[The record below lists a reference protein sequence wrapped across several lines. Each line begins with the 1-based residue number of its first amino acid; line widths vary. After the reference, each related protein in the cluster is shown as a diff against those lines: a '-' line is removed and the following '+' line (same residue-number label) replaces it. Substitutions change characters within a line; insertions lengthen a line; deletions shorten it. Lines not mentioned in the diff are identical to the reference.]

1 MRNTFLLIAILFSL
15 HTAAQNNI
23 LNIQPPKVPINLNK
37 NNIDRMP
44 NAMQGIVLRS
54 EKIGNNGKGF
64 DLFKTEPDNM
74 LVLKPDNTFHESI
87 PNAIDDHKLNSISPF
102 LLKQLN
108 EHKNDLPLQNN
119 NEEYH
124 FKLLKPETNK
134 SFLDPTQRKIIP
146 VTPSLQR

>member
-15 HTAAQNNI
+15 QAAAQNNI
-23 LNIQPPKVPINLNK
+23 LNIQPPKVSINLNK
-37 NNIDRMP
+37 NTIDQMS
-44 NAMQGIVLRS
+44 NAMKGIVLRS
-54 EKIGNNGKGF
+54 GKIGNNGQGF
-64 DLFKTEPDNM
+64 DLYKSEPDNM
-74 LVLKPDNTFHESI
+74 IALKPDNTFHESI
-87 PNAIDDHKLNSISPF
+87 PNAMDDYKLNAVSPF

-108 EHKNDLPLQNN
+108 EHKNEFPLQNN

-134 SFLDPTQRKIIP
+134 SFLDSTQRKIIP